1 MKSTQSGGTRMV
13 ISPAVQRMPPA
24 GWEEHSARRVKW
36 KRNLGGQRDN
46 GVTRLYPE
54 SGMWTRGVRGTGDR
68 AWKAR
73 KACLWSPFKGP
84 PKELL
89 KEEWRP
95 ESRVWGHLL
104 LWSGSPMNPGN
115 NTRGRLN
122 QVTNKLHLLSETLS
136 LGDNN
141 SSYPTEFLGGLKE
154 IIILFLGVLW
164 TTPSSTL
171 ALGIQHSS

>member
-1 MKSTQSGGTRMV
+1 
-13 ISPAVQRMPPA
+13 
-24 GWEEHSARRVKW
+24 
-36 KRNLGGQRDN
+36 
-46 GVTRLYPE
+46 
-54 SGMWTRGVRGTGDR
+54 
-68 AWKAR
+68 
-73 KACLWSPFKGP
+73 
-84 PKELL
+84 
-89 KEEWRP
+89 
-95 ESRVWGHLL
+95 
-104 LWSGSPMNPGN
+104 MNPGN

-122 QVTNKLHLLSETLS
+122 QVTNKLHLLSETMS